1 MEFALRINKNISKWL
16 SGVIFAYCSMSIAFA
31 SNEIDTYKP
40 KQPIQNS
47 TQTLILGVEDL
58 HYFPLFDFKNRHPTF
73 TTELFDEFGKQF
85 GYKFEFYPMPVKRF
99 DKWLFE
105 KDIDLKFP
113 DNSRWNESEEVNRLS
128 KVITYSRPVLHLV
141 AGTITYNK
149 NIKHKK
155 DVKILGT
162 LLGFYPTKWINEI
175 NSGQV
180 ELYESSSTLM
190 LVQQLIRGQLDAINL
205 EPTVV
210 NHYLNQIREKEFVYI
225 NKNIDYEVYS
235 YHLSSI
241 KYPKVISD
249 FNKFL
254 VDNSEYV
261 EGLRK
266 KYKITD
272 HKEYLVN

>member
-1 MEFALRINKNISKWL
+1 MEFALRINKNIFKQWWL
-16 SGVIFAYCSMSIAFA
+16 GIVVYFSISTAFA
-31 SNEIDTYKP
+31 SVDIDEP
-40 KQPIQNS
+40 QLKQPIQNS
-47 TQTLILGVEDL
+47 TQTLVLGVEDL
-58 HYFPLFDFKNRHPTF
+58 HYFPLFDFKNTHPTF
-73 TTELFDEFGKQF
+73 TTELFEEFGKQF

-128 KVITYSRPVLHLV
+128 KVITYSKPVLHLV

-149 NIKHKK
+149 NIKHKN

-210 NHYLNQIREKEFVYI
+210 NHYLNQIREKEFVNI

-241 KYPKVISD
+241 KYPNVISD
-249 FNKFL
+249 FNQFL